1 MRAVVAYAAK
11 DLMIEEVATPG
22 GWPPEVL
29 VRLGFGGICG
39 SDLHYFNHGG
49 FGAVRLRAPMI
60 LGHEVA
66 ATVKEVGSAD
76 AGEAW
81 RSGRGQPEP
90 TLQRLQIL
98 PHGATRTSAWICASM
113 EAPCALPH
121 VHGAFREALVCA
133 EEQVYRISD
142 GTSLGNGCARGA
154 ARPCASMPCG
164 QAGDLMGRGVL
175 VTGCGPIGALRHA
188 RGVLAGALEIVAT
201 DLTDATLQFAR
212 KIGADRTV
220 NTSSNPDALAAYTQG
235 KGYFDAAFEASGAAS
250 ALRNCIETVRPG
262 GVIVQLG
269 LGGGDMSVPMQMV
282 TAKELQLRGS
292 FRFHEEFAV
301 AVDYID
307 KSMIDVKP
315 LISATLP
322 FTRAREAFELANDRS
337 KSMKVQLAF

>member
-1 MRAVVAYAAK
+1 MGRQNQCLDMRFY
-11 DLMIEEVATPG
+11 
-22 GWPPEVL
+22 
-29 VRLGFGGICG
+29 
-39 SDLHYFNHGG
+39 
-49 FGAVRLRAPMI
+49 
-60 LGHEVA
+60 
-66 ATVKEVGSAD
+66 GSAM
-76 AGEAW
+76 
-81 RSGRGQPEP
+81 R
-90 TLQRLQIL
+90 
-98 PHGATRTSAWICASM
+98 M
-113 EAPCALPH
+113 PH

-142 GTSLGNGCARGA
+142 GTSLEMA
-154 ARPCASMPCG
+154 ALAEPLAVCVHAVRQAS
-164 QAGDLMGRGVL
+164 DLVGRRLL
-175 VTGCGPIGALRHA
+175 VTGCGPIGALVMLAA
-188 RGVLAGALEIVAT
+188 RRAGALEIVAT

-220 NTSSNPDALAAYTQG
+220 NTSSNPDALASYTQG
-235 KGYFDAAFEASGAAS
+235 KGYFDVAFEASGATS

-269 LGGGDMSVPMQMV
+269 LGGSDMSVPMQMV

-307 KSMIDVKP
+307 KGMIDVKP

-322 FTRAREAFELANDRS
+322 FTQARDAFELANDRS